1 MHLLI
6 VFLLFTFIAFGLE
19 LKPNSRY
26 ICYVSKVLDGD
37 TIRCRFPYPVSKE
50 VKTYPVRLIGIDTP
64 ETGIHK
70 KNTGKQ
76 EREIEEIVQVE
87 YHKRINLKRKDVVD
101 YGLEAKR
108 FVENL
113 LKNIYI
119 VIVET
124 DVQPTDHYGRVLGY
138 IWLPNGEMLN
148 KEIICNGYALLL
160 TIPPNVKYEKEFR
173 KCFKKAIEE
182 KKGFWKEVL
191 KCKCK
196 Q

>member
-1 MHLLI
+1 MRFLTL
-6 VFLLFTFIAFGLE
+6 FLLLTFSVFGLE

-26 ICYVSKVLDGD
+26 ICYLSKVLDGD

-76 EREIEEIVQVE
+76 EREIEEIVQE
-87 YHKRINLKRKDVVD
+87 KYHKIINLKRKDVVD

-108 FVENL
+108 FVENC
-113 LKNIYI
+113 LKNVYI

-138 IWLPNGEMLN
+138 IWLPDGRMLN

-160 TIPPNVKYEKEFR
+160 TVPPNVKYEKKFR
-173 KCFKKAIEE
+173 KCLKKAIEE

-191 KCKCK
+191 KCK
-196 Q
+196 